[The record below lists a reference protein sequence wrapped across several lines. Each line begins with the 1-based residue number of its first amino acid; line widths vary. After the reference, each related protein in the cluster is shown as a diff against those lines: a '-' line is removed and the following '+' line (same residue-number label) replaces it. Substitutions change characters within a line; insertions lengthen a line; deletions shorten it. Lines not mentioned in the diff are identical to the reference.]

1 MHEPRKAMAD
11 SVLPPDTVAAPI
23 RDAITLGHLIRRTR
37 KQQGLTLATLAGLC
51 GLSVRFLSE
60 LENGRDTCTFV
71 RIMTVLDA
79 LGIDLVAY
87 PPEES
92 DA

>member
-1 MHEPRKAMAD
+1 MNANQHQ
-11 SVLPPDTVAAPI
+11 LPHATRIQDAPM
-23 RDAITLGHLIRRTR
+23 LGRLIRRTR
-37 KQQGLTLATLAGLC
+37 RQQGLTLETLAGLC

-60 LENGRDTCTFV
+60 LENGRETCTFI

-87 PPEES
+87 PPEEAES
-92 DA
+92 